1 MSCSSL
7 KPVTVKNYETWLRP
21 WVMWL
26 EENAGRGRLIV
37 DAQVIK
43 MYLDQR
49 YRSHELSSYMRV
61 GKQIASFVSH

>member
-26 EENAGRGRLIV
+26 EENAGHGRLIV

-49 YRSHELSSYMRV
+49 YLGQELSSYMRV
-61 GKQIASFVSH
+61 GKQIASFVSR

>member
-7 KPVTVKNYETWLRP
+7 KPVTIKNYETWLRP
-21 WVMWL
+21 WVTWL

-49 YRSHELSSYMRV
+49 YLGQELSSYMRV
-61 GKQIASFVSH
+61 GK